1 MNSITVNV
9 SDQSVS
15 LGVNDVI
22 CGKGRG
28 THEKRPANKLYR
40 TLINAKKDS
49 YNDSSM
55 IDRTNIIGEIRHF
68 IEEKVGRFVQPVQG
82 SFMDDSEEKFLVLS
96 ADKVRKKI
104 SDDLRREI
112 RRRRAKVT
120 NNVVTSA
127 QLNSMRKKKMKTTE
141 NLRDAVHKS
150 IKISGRDSVFKSFAE
165 PKETDVLFGPGAPGR
180 GHPGNKILH
189 QLMKLNLEIHSILK
203 KGSRSEI
210 SSRVLQGIR
219 TQKGGGR
226 FLEINSKNGL
236 WSELS
241 DESALDRIARAL
253 SNIKH
258 QRSEKNHSVG
268 QGVIV

>member
-1 MNSITVNV
+1 
-9 SDQSVS
+9 
-15 LGVNDVI
+15 
-22 CGKGRG
+22 
-28 THEKRPANKLYR
+28 
-40 TLINAKKDS
+40 
-49 YNDSSM
+49 M

-68 IEEKVGRFVQPVQG
+68 IEEKVGRFVQPVLG

-112 RRRRAKVT
+112 RRRRAKVSK
-120 NNVVTSA
+120 NVVTSA
-127 QLNSMRKKKMKTTE
+127 QLNSMRKKKKKTETGS
-141 NLRDAVHKS
+141 DAVHKS
-150 IKISGRDSVFKSFAE
+150 IEISGRDYVLKSIAE

-189 QLMKLNLEIHSILK
+189 QLMNLNLEIHSILK

-219 TQKGGGR
+219 TQKDGGR
-226 FLEINSKNGL
+226 FLEINSKNSL
-236 WSELS
+236 WCELS

-258 QRSEKNHSVG
+258 QRSEKNHSDG
-268 QGVIV
+268 RGVLV